1 MTDEQLMQLSVEE
14 LKDLYSR
21 ARADRLRSAMNNQ
34 WDKHQQKGE
43 LMQKCE
49 QLLDLKKE
57 QYI

>member
-21 ARADRLRSAMNNQ
+21 ARADRLRSSMNNQ

-57 QYI
+57 Q